1 MIGLLTKNSQGRYAF
16 YNGFY
21 FTNGDAIEIKLDYNH
36 RVQTIIKQKDED
48 YYLKDF
54 PNLKIEGLTARK
66 VV

>member
-1 MIGLLTKNSQGRYAF
+1 MIGLLTKNLQGRYAF

-21 FTNGDAIEIKLDYNH
+21 FTTGDAIEIKLDYNH
-36 RVQTIIKQKDED
+36 WVQTIIKHKDED
-48 YYLKDF
+48 YYLRDF

>member
-21 FTNGDAIEIKLDYNH
+21 FKTGDAIEIKLDYYH
-36 RVQTIIKQKDED
+36 WVQTIIKQKDED

-54 PNLKIEGLTARK
+54 PKS
-66 VV
+66 